1 MEETITFFKKDS
13 NDIRAVSIN
22 DLDSFS
28 SSCYPT
34 EEELKIIYSS
44 GFILRYI
51 IPKTNYTKYIY
62 VKNDLMGVL
71 WLKNLK

>member
-1 MEETITFFKKDS
+1 MEKTIMFFKKDS
-13 NDIRAVSIN
+13 NSIKAAVSIK

-28 SSCYPT
+28 LSCYPT

-51 IPKTNYTKYIY
+51 VPKTNYTEYIY
-62 VKNDLMGVL
+62 VRNDLMEVL
-71 WLKNLK
+71 N

>member
-1 MEETITFFKKDS
+1 MEKNIIFFKKDS
-13 NDIRAVSIN
+13 NSIKAVSIN

-28 SSCYPT
+28 LYCYPT

-62 VKNDLMGVL
+62 VRNDLMEVL
-71 WLKNLK
+71 